1 MDNDK
6 QIVIR
11 LSRDEFHDTV
21 KKAVSEGLTGVG
33 IDAEHPL
40 ETQKDMQ
47 YVRAWRETS
56 ESVRGK
62 AVVVAVGIVLAGSL
76 GIFWLGVKAIFKV
89 Q

>member
-1 MDNDK
+1 MDTDK
-6 QIVIR
+6 QIAIS
-11 LSRDEFHDTV
+11 LSKDELHDII
-21 KKAVSEGLTGVG
+21 KKAVTEVLTGVG
-33 IDAEHPL
+33 IDAAHPI

-62 AVVVAVGIVLAGSL
+62 AIVVAVGIVLAGAC